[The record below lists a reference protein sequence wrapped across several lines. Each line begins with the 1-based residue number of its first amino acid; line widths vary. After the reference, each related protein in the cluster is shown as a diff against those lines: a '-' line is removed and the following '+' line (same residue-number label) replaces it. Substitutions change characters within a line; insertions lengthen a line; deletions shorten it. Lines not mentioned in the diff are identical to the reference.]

1 MSLERVRAWRDRLR
15 ADRDAA
21 PDVGLSTEGRGLVID
36 DALDALTDDALVEA
50 LSPGGA
56 PFDRAVVVAART
68 VVSAPIEWL
77 ALLLARG
84 TDVVLKHPAGAA
96 GLAPW
101 FVSHAEAVGLPL
113 VATEDRGA
121 VNDAPLVVAMGDD
134 DTIASLRASL
144 DPSVRFLGFGSR
156 FSVAWWSKGS
166 ADADV
171 LARDLA
177 AHDGRGCMSPA
188 MILTDDPDGLLA
200 LLPDA
205 MARAQA
211 RWPRGEVSAIEHAT
225 TRSRAVLARATGRAI
240 AGEGW
245 AVHLLPAEHASKV
258 SLPRAAQIIGVADI
272 DAALALVAKDAH
284 RLSTIGVASQG
295 AAKWATTG
303 APRVVALGQMQRPVL
318 VRRHD
323 GVPHL
328 TLLVR

>member
-1 MSLERVRAWRDRLR
+1 MSLQRVRAWRDRLR

-21 PDVGLSTEGRGLVID
+21 PDVGLSPQGRGLVID
-36 DALDALTDDALVEA
+36 DALDALTDDALAEA
-50 LSPGGA
+50 LA
-56 PFDRAVVVAART
+56 PVGRPFERAVVVAART

-84 TDVVLKHPAGAA
+84 TEVVLKHPAGAA

-101 FVSHAEAVGLPL
+101 FVEHARAVGLPL
-113 VATEDRGA
+113 HATDDRG
-121 VNDAPLVVAMGDD
+121 VVGDAPLVVAMGDD
-134 DTIASLRASL
+134 ATIATLRASL
-144 DPSVRFLGFGSR
+144 EPSVRFLGFGSR
-156 FSVAWWSKGS
+156 FSVAWWSKGATD
-166 ADADV
+166 ADA

-225 TRSRAVLARATGRAI
+225 TRSRGVLARATGRALV
-240 AGEGW
+240 GEGW
-245 AVHLLPAEHASKV
+245 AIHLLPPEQASKV
-258 SLPRAAQIIGVADI
+258 SLPRAAQIIPVPDV

-295 AAKWATTG
+295 AASWATTG
-303 APRVVALGQMQRPVL
+303 APRVVALGQMQRPGL